1 MRFFRNRK
9 LRKIL
14 RSADLWT
21 LGGSM
26 WDDYDEN
33 GIPYWHYFWH
43 NDEKTGDGWRLI
55 PKVMNWKDVRDGEI
69 IPAIEKDIK

>member
-21 LGGSM
+21 LGGSI

-43 NDEKTGDGWRLI
+43 TDKETGDGWRLI
-55 PKVMNWKDVRDGEI
+55 PQTDKWEDVRDGMI
-69 IPAIEKDIK
+69 NLQIQKDIQ